1 MFFKVTILYLVL
13 MLNDIKCLSQNL
25 PRPRNAWAFTVEIVR
40 DKIFW
45 AKLTDQFYRGMVRR
59 VDIEE
64 ALATM

>member
-1 MFFKVTILYLVL
+1 
-13 MLNDIKCLSQNL
+13 MLNDIKCLSPYL

-64 ALATM
+64 ALATT

>member
-1 MFFKVTILYLVL
+1 

-25 PRPRNAWAFTVEIVR
+25 R
-40 DKIFW
+40 DPGMRGRLLLRLFATKYQLQFQCIFW